1 MLKSFFAWWHHL
13 LNPHCQFCIDEAQ
26 DKLVC
31 QSCEILKNQLNI
43 SNIEK
48 ERLLRKLLD
57 TPVEVT
63 SVRDEELKPILP
75 KMVPWNV
82 RKQMLESEDR
92 EKAKLMRKAQ
102 KDSPNQSSSPNPSIE
117 ELEKELGVDESNAAS

>member
-1 MLKSFFAWWHHL
+1 M
-13 LNPHCQFCIDEAQ
+13 
-26 DKLVC
+26 VC
-31 QSCEILKNQLNI
+31 QSCEVLKNQLNI
-43 SNIEK
+43 SNLEK
-48 ERLLRKLLD
+48 DKLLRKLLG